1 MKCRRS
7 RNTYMMMVAIHRGI
21 EKLCKNRV
29 KYSIFKRRR
38 KFDKGS
44 YEGNITKQNDLKK
57 TAKNILLCYFSCPYI
72 FYSVEM

>member
-7 RNTYMMMVAIHRGI
+7 RNTYMRMVAIHRGI
-21 EKLCKNRV
+21 EKLCKNRE

-44 YEGNITKQNDLKK
+44 SEGNITKQN
-57 TAKNILLCYFSCPYI
+57 N
-72 FYSVEM
+72 